1 MRYVVE
7 YSLFCKYFFDAD
19 TCVPID
25 VDRYRFNIDFFQL
38 AIYCVVWGREFR
50 GFVECVVHLIEC
62 RYNGVCIMEYLRTE
76 KKLSTID

>member
-1 MRYVVE
+1 MLVRYVVE

-38 AIYCVVWGREFR
+38 AIDCVVWGREFR
-50 GFVECVVHLIEC
+50 DFVECVVHLI
-62 RYNGVCIMEYLRTE
+62 
-76 KKLSTID
+76 D